1 MGPKRQEVDAA
12 CVGRVPT
19 VHEGIRLMT
28 PVGML
33 RFATLAELG
42 TFMRAISG
50 IDPTGPWSS
59 SVPGSACKPR
69 ASDSD
74 T

>member
-1 MGPKRQEVDAA
+1 MGPKLLEVDAA

-28 PVGML
+28 QVGML
-33 RFATLAELG
+33 RFATFAELG
-42 TFMRAISG
+42 TFTRAIGG
-50 IDPTGPWSS
+50 IDPMGPWSS
-59 SVPGSACKPR
+59 SVPGSACTPR